1 MSWAIVEASVQLM
14 MNFLILN
21 KIVRNKENACKLISR
36 SLLGSLLELK
46 MTPNTF
52 TKKTPINKCAK
63 KWNGMMFL
71 LLGAWIDLE

>member
-21 KIVRNKENACKLISR
+21 KLVRNKENTGKLFNR
-36 SLLGSLLELK
+36 NLLESLLEVK
-46 MTPNTF
+46 KTPNTF